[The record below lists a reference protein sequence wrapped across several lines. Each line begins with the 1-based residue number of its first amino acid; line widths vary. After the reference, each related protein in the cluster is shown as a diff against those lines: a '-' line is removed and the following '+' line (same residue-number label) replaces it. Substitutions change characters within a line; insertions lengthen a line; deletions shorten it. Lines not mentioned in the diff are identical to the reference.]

1 MKHVSEERLILARYE
16 GDRAATRH
24 LAACLSCRRR
34 MAELERLL
42 SSVEAALVPERGDDY
57 GLDVWRKIAARLPER
72 PEPFWRRSV
81 VPPRLAFGGALA
93 AVALAAFLA
102 GRLWRAPRGTPATQ
116 VRERILLVAVGDH
129 LDRSQAVLIELVH
142 SPAPGSGLPDPAR
155 ERLRAEELLA
165 ANRLYRLS
173 AASAGETAVSD
184 VLEDLERILLE
195 VAHAPAPGGGEG
207 AESSARRAEAEGVLF
222 KIRVLASR
230 MRQREEA
237 IAPRDERKRT

>member
-1 MKHVSEERLILARYE
+1 M
-16 GDRAATRH
+16 
-24 LAACLSCRRR
+24 
-34 MAELERLL
+34 
-42 SSVEAALVPERGDDY
+42 
-57 GLDVWRKIAARLPER
+57 
-72 PEPFWRRSV
+72 
-81 VPPRLAFGGALA
+81 PPRLAFGGALA

-173 AASAGETAVSD
+173 AAAAGETAVSD
-184 VLEDLERILLE
+184 VLEDLERLLLE